1 MDSLLEDNIRRCLA
15 QRPRRVIKDTNF
27 RRAAVLVPLFETDG
41 EVHILFTKRSDS
53 VEHHKGQVSFPG
65 GGQDPEDRDLLV
77 TALRETEEEIGL
89 DASEVRVLGRLDDYI
104 TISNYMVSPFV
115 GIIPYPVEFNVSD
128 FEIDEVFSVA
138 VPTLL
143 DEDNFHMV
151 IETRGGHAR
160 PQYFFRAEPHVIWGI
175 TGRILYQ
182 LLDVC
187 LREHYLR

>member
-1 MDSLLEDNIRRCLA
+1 MDPQLEDTIRRCLA
-15 QRPRRVIKDTNF
+15 QRPRRVIKDPAF

-41 EVHILFTKRSDS
+41 EVHVLFTKRSDS

-65 GGQDPEDRDLLV
+65 GGQDPEDRDLMV

-89 DASEVRVLGRLDDYI
+89 KGTEVKVLGRLDDYV
-104 TISNYMVSPFV
+104 TISKYMVSPFV

-128 FEIDEVFSVA
+128 FEIDEIFSVP
-138 VPTLL
+138 VSTLL

-151 IETRGGHAR
+151 METRHGHAR
-160 PQYFFRAEPHVIWGI
+160 PQYFFRADPHVIWGI